1 MNALR
6 HLIVRLYDEFV
17 PPVRIQEFK
26 EREEVSGWSLED
38 IAEYN
43 AELAAWLDRKERERA
58 MVRRDLKAEEDNM
71 RRRR

>member
-6 HLIVRLYDEFV
+6 QLIVRLYDEFV
-17 PPVRIQEFK
+17 PPVRIHEFK

-43 AELAAWLDRKERERA
+43 VELAAWLDRKERERA
-58 MVRRDLKAEEDNM
+58 MVRRTIRAEQDIM
-71 RRRR
+71 RRGR

>member
-6 HLIVRLYDEFV
+6 HLIVRLYDELL
-17 PPVRIQEFK
+17 PPAQIQEFK

-43 AELAAWLDRKERERA
+43 AELSRWLDRKERERA
-58 MVRRDLKAEEDNM
+58 MLRRDLQAEETIM
-71 RRRR
+71 KRRR

>member
-17 PPVRIQEFK
+17 PPVQIHEFK

-38 IAEYN
+38 ISEYN
-43 AELAAWLDRKERERA
+43 TELAAWLDRKERERE
-58 MVRRDLKAEEDNM
+58 MVRRTIRAEQDIM
-71 RRRR
+71 RRGR